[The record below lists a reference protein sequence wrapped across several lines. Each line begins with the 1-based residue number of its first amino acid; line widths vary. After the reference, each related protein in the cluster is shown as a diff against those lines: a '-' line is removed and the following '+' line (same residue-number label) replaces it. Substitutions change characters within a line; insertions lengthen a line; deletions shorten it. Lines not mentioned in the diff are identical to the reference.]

1 MLSASKISWLV
12 WVAAGF
18 LLLVTPQEM
27 PAQTYLSRFVT
38 NDYGAIIFTGNT
50 LGLARHEAANGSTR
64 ERERDDVG
72 AFTTLDT
79 NSQVTPYPAGTT
91 VDWSNNSSFA
101 VLRIPANST
110 ILYAELIWA
119 GATHTNRPPSDADG
133 PIEFISPN
141 HITSYLVAD
150 PLTTN
155 FNSGGFYTRSTNV
168 TALVQA
174 GGAGNYSVGKVWA
187 LPPIGSH
194 GNTDTSNRVQ
204 CACGWTLAVV
214 YSTPS
219 MPMRNLT
226 LFVGD
231 IKEDAGDAPTTISL
245 FGFTTPPTDLYET
258 RLYVSAIE
266 GDSSGPGDQIRL
278 GPTME
283 SLMNDASLLSGPNN
297 TISNF
302 FASQINN
309 DRGQLDKTGYF
320 GLSNSTPPGV
330 GFCARQGWDI
340 TSIDVSHALTNN
352 GLTSASVQIIT
363 VGEAYALNA
372 LALQIEVASAKAD
385 LAVGMAG
392 PATTN
397 ADLDFS
403 YSISVTNLGPDTAT
417 NIVLTDI
424 LPAGADF
431 VDATGSWHTNE
442 GVVTWTIGNL
452 AVNDSTNVS
461 LTLTATQ
468 PGTLTNTASATSD
481 THDLDLD
488 NNTNSIT
495 TTIDAAKY
503 SFSVAPVFEHGWVWD
518 QEVFPISIT
527 IRNEG
532 PSRAKNAAFECGW
545 NILSQYSWS
554 TMHLVTFQPTVA
566 NINSDGTIA
575 PRWTWQF
582 DSILVNQETNIHITV
597 QAALLHPNQFGNG
610 LGYFYFSP
618 DSSGIHWT
626 LTVSNTTPFADL
638 VVTNSS
644 VLSANAYADIQY
656 TLTVTNKGPYTA
668 TNVLL
673 VDTLPAS
680 LVFVSG
686 DADVLQVMQGANRTL
701 QWNLENLPAHGTTNK
716 SFTAYSTW
724 PAMSGQITNQV
735 EAHSDNLEVH
745 PLDNTNYFFT
755 RILTALPADVAV
767 TNEAPAT
774 ITNADWGIQADWAAI
789 HNPSGVTA
797 ANPSSAPVHPSV
809 PDPDL
814 NGTKLLKLKPT
825 PKHDD
830 GCDYTYTITVTNCS
844 AMRAVNVIVR
854 DQLPNGLD
862 VRSASDHAMI
872 NLTMVTWNLGI
883 MEGHATKQL
892 TLTVNPLL
900 PGKYSN
906 TVSVSAENEVPGT
919 SANNTSSTMTAG
931 YLRSGPPW
939 HDVYSP

>member
-1 MLSASKISWLV
+1 MLPISKISWFV

-27 PAQTYLSRFVT
+27 PAQTYLSRFAT
-38 NDYGAIIFTGNT
+38 NTYGAIIFTGNT
-50 LGLARHEAANGSTR
+50 LGLARHDAATGR
-64 ERERDDVG
+64 DWDDVG
-72 AFTTLDT
+72 AFMTLDI

-119 GATHTNRPPSDADG
+119 GASHTNRPPSYADG

-141 HITSYLVAD
+141 HTINYLAAD

-155 FNSGGFYTRSTNV
+155 FNDGGFYTRSTNV

-194 GNTDTSNRVQ
+194 GNTNTVDRVQ

-219 MPMRNLT
+219 MPLRNLT

-231 IKEDAGDAPTTISL
+231 INQGAHNHPTTITL
-245 FGFTTPPTDLYET
+245 DGFTTPPTNLYET

-266 GDSSGPGDQIRL
+266 GDSSGVGDQMRL

-283 SLMNDASLLSGPNN
+283 SLMNDASLLSGSNN

-309 DRGQLDKTGYF
+309 DSGQLDKTGYF
-320 GLSNSTPPGV
+320 GFSNSTPPRV
-330 GFCARQGWDI
+330 DFCARQGWDI

-352 GLTSASVQIIT
+352 SLTSASVQIIT
-363 VGEAYALNA
+363 VGEGYALNA

-385 LAVGMAG
+385 LAVGMNG
-392 PATTN
+392 PTITN

-417 NIVLTDI
+417 NIVLTDA

-431 VDATGSWHTNE
+431 VDATGSWSTNG
-442 GVVTWTIGNL
+442 GVVTWALGNL
-452 AVNDSTNVS
+452 AVNVSTNIS
-461 LTLTATQ
+461 LTLTTTQ
-468 PGTLTNTASATSD
+468 QCTVANIASAISD
-481 THDLDLD
+481 THDIVLDD
-488 NNTNSIT
+488 NTSSIT
-495 TTIDAAKY
+495 TTIHPAQF
-503 SFSVAPVFEHGWVWD
+503 SFSVIPVFGRGWVWD
-518 QEVFPISIT
+518 QEVFPIRII

-532 PSRAKNAAFECGW
+532 PSRAKNAAFYCHWFGSPQHS
-545 NILSQYSWS
+545 LS
-554 TMHLVTFQPTVA
+554 TMYLFSSDPMVASEENLAPTE
-566 NINSDGTIA
+566 S
-575 PRWTWQF
+575 RWTWQF
-582 DSILVNQETNIHITV
+582 DSLLVNQETNITI
-597 QAALLHPNQFGNG
+597 QAKAALLNPNQFGNG
-610 LGYFYFSP
+610 YGYFNFSP
-618 DSSGIHWT
+618 DPSGINWH

-644 VLSANAYADIQY
+644 DPLTNAYADIQY

-673 VDTLPAS
+673 VDTLSAS
-680 LVFVSG
+680 LVFVRG
-686 DADVLQVMQGANRTL
+686 DADVMQVEQGANRTL
-701 QWNLENLPAHGTTNK
+701 QWNLTNLPAHGTTNK
-716 SFTAYSTW
+716 SFTAYSIW
-724 PAMSGQITNQV
+724 PVMAGQITNQV

-745 PLDNTNYFFT
+745 PLDNTNYFVT
-755 RILTALPADVAV
+755 RISVALSADVAV

-774 ITNADWGIQADWAAI
+774 ITNADWGIQADLAAA
-789 HNPSGVTA
+789 HNLGGLTA
-797 ANPSSAPVHPSV
+797 ANPSPAPVHPSV
-809 PDPDL
+809 PNPDL
-814 NGTKLLKLKPT
+814 NGTKLPKLKPA

-830 GCDYTYTITVTNCS
+830 GCDYTYTITVTNRS
-844 AMRAVNVIVR
+844 STRAVNVIVR

-862 VRSASDHAMI
+862 MRNASDDATII
-872 NLTMVTWNLGI
+872 NQNTATWDLGI
-883 MEGHATKQL
+883 LESHATRQL

-900 PGKYSN
+900 PGKYTN
-906 TVSVSAENEVPGT
+906 TVSVSADNESPGNL
-919 SANNTSSTMTAG
+919 ANNTNSCATIG

-939 HDVYSP
+939 HDVYAP